1 MIHFPDSKLSL
12 HPANRTPMWCDTRS
26 HATAGDPDHVGEKG
40 GAKYHQ
46 LLFIRGIQWRREGSH
61 QRVGQKGV
69 VRTIWFV
76 ISLLAAFYGA
86 SEVSWGAVW
95 LAKSCW
101 CLHPTI
107 WYPTARR
114 NYFRVDIGTET
125 LVGINKT
132 FLQLRNRS
140 VRLDH
145 SSRASWL
152 RRFHG
157 LTIYFY
163 FSINFTNQHQLQFWF
178 K

>member
-125 LVGINKT
+125 HWLEST
-132 FLQLRNRS
+132 R
-140 VRLDH
+140 H
-145 SSRASWL
+145 SCNCAIEASGWTIQA
-152 RRFHG
+152 G
-157 LTIYFY
+157 LLGYDG
-163 FSINFTNQHQLQFWF
+163 FTV
-178 K
+178 